1 MFTAVAVLAAYVFD
15 GNDATAARHWE
26 LTGVCWPIGNDNEAW
41 MNYYTFNIYNY
52 YCIVHAELHVFKHS
66 TQWL

>member
-26 LTGVCWPIGNDNEAW
+26 LTGECWPIGNDITELE
-41 MNYYTFNIYNY
+41 
-52 YCIVHAELHVFKHS
+52 CIIIHS
-66 TQWL
+66 IFTIIIVII

>member
-26 LTGVCWPIGNDNEAW
+26 LTGECWPIGNDITELECIIIHSIF
-41 MNYYTFNIYNY
+41 TIIIVI
-52 YCIVHAELHVFKHS
+52 IVHAELHVFKHS
-66 TQWL
+66 T